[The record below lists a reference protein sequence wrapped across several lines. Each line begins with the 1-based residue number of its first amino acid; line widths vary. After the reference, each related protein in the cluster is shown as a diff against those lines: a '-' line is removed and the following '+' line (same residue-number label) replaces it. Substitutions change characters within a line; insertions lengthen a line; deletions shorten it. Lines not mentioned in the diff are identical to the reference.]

1 MAAVKILQVSKRE
14 QSSGSHYGED
24 VEVLLL
30 VGNAVGVLWVNTNVS
45 EELTQLAL
53 KMETVCSTETLAST

>member
-45 EELTQLAL
+45 EELTALAL
-53 KMETVCSTETLAST
+53 KMETVCSSETLAST